1 MPKKRHISL
10 ADNAN
15 DEMYER
21 RVDSLVVRNTEDVWK
36 QFLED
41 PEVILVS
48 VQIEEEQEAHLR
60 SGLTQRSRRLI
71 PITLL
76 AKMLKELSG

>member
-1 MPKKRHISL
+1 MPRKKHTGLEDSVEEMYTRRVAKIVER
-10 ADNAN
+10 NAN
-15 DEMYER
+15 E
-21 RVDSLVVRNTEDVWK
+21 VWA

-41 PEVILVS
+41 PEAILVS
-48 VQIEEEQEAHLR
+48 VQIEEEQEEHLC
-60 SGLTQRSRRLI
+60 SGLTKRSRRLI